1 MEHTLPVWLLDLVI
15 VFFLL
20 EWAYLYFHFKRHPHG
35 LNLSD
40 LSFSLAPGFFLVL
53 GFRFTAEESI
63 SIISLICLFFAG
75 VLHAFDLYLRHQKTK
90 LKENLDVHD
99 SST

>member
-1 MEHTLPVWLLDLVI
+1 MEDTLPVWLLDLVL

-20 EWAYLYFHFKRHPHG
+20 EWTYFYFHVKRHPNG
-35 LNLSD
+35 LGLWE

-53 GFRFTAEESI
+53 GFRFTAQESI

-75 VLHAFDLYLRHQKTK
+75 VLHGFDLYLRQQKANSNERFNTH
-90 LKENLDVHD
+90 EG
-99 SST
+99 ST

>member
-1 MEHTLPVWLLDLVI
+1 MEDTLPVWILDLVI

-20 EWAYLYFHFKRHPHG
+20 EWVYLYFYFKRHQHG
-35 LNLSD
+35 LNLRE

-53 GFRFTAEESI
+53 GFRFTAQESI

-75 VLHAFDLYLRHQKTK
+75 VLHGFDLYLRYQKAKTK
-90 LKENLDVHD
+90 ENFDANEG
-99 SST
+99 ST

>member
-1 MEHTLPVWLLDLVI
+1 MEYTLPVWLLDLVI

-20 EWAYLYFHFKRHPHG
+20 EWAYLYYHFKRHPHG
-35 LNLSD
+35 LSLWE
-40 LSFSLAPGFFLVL
+40 LSFSLAPGFFLIL
-53 GFRFTAEESI
+53 GFRFTAQESI

-75 VLHAFDLYLRHQKTK
+75 LLHAFDLYLRHQKTK
-90 LKENLDVHD
+90 PKENLDVHD